1 MPRITLR
8 LDDKQYDLL
17 SRLSRQHR
25 SNRCDYLRLLIDQE
39 ANQTHL
45 KSATERAPA
54 SNFDKADAEK
64 LVSLVNENVIL
75 TKFLV
80 LSKNQ
85 KVSDED
91 LKRVIE
97 LVKSKNKA

>member
-39 ANQTHL
+39 ANQTKL
-45 KSATERAPA
+45 KSSKEDMTDV
-54 SNFDKADAEK
+54 NTLLFKK
-64 LVSLVNENVIL
+64 LKLLINENLIL

-97 LVKSKNKA
+97 LAKSKT